1 MLLRLLLYI
10 IILYVIYIHKRIRR
24 RKQEISNIAWNLFEK
39 EHVRYNLSFNIYH
52 LALRRYY
59 QLRKL

>member
-1 MLLRLLLYI
+1 M
-10 IILYVIYIHKRIRR
+10 K
-24 RKQEISNIAWNLFEK
+24 KQEIANVACNLFEK

-59 QLRKL
+59 QLGKL

>member
-1 MLLRLLLYI
+1 MLFIQRELDKENKKSQMLL
-10 IILYVIYIHKRIRR
+10 
-24 RKQEISNIAWNLFEK
+24 ATFFEK